1 MEQLSKNEVLVES
14 CIDMW
19 DKTKFEKASKIVDS
33 VFNNLEDFDEKEWYA
48 RRDWTCC
55 NSCGWYKLVEEYK
68 EDNDIKILDYDED
81 FPDNVVFYHWQEADS
96 FKDCGVLYLT
106 WSGDWKEVKRCFE
119 ICGCKVEADGN
130 KNKKIIVD
138 FRK

>member
-1 MEQLSKNEVLVES
+1 MEQLSKNEMLVENR
-14 CIDMW
+14 IDMW
-19 DKTKFEKASKIVDS
+19 DKTKFEKASKIVDT
-33 VFNNLEDFDEKEWYA
+33 VFNSLENSMEEWYA

-55 NSCGWYKLVEEYK
+55 NSCGWSDLVEEY
-68 EDNDIKILDYDED
+68 EECNDKILDDDED

-96 FKDCGVLYLT
+96 FKDCGVLNLN

-130 KNKKIIVD
+130 KNRKIIVD